1 LLFTLSLSHT
11 NHKREAHET
20 KQRTNARENI
30 DIFYI
35 KEAFLLQRENIQS
48 AADYDDDDA

>member
-20 KQRTNARENI
+20 KQRTRENI